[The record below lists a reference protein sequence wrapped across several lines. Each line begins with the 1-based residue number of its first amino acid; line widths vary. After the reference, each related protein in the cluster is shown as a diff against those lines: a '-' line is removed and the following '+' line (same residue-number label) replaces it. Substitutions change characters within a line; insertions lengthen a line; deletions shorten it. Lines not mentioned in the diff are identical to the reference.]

1 MVNFNL
7 KLEGES
13 LDAYNRMVSEL
24 KNKAMTELG
33 LPDSEV
39 VVRPLRQEDMG
50 FTTPQWA
57 CPAVTDANPNSWR
70 NIINTYTIADNRFI
84 GVMGIHRGFGQA
96 TTNVFTQLKITKAGK
111 LARIWNIQAIEDFVG
126 NTAYFS
132 DYFTV
137 DQNNVLTIKG
147 YALVGTTDKMVFLG
161 AVAEKRG
168 QTTNP

>member
-1 MVNFNL
+1 MVSFNL

-13 LDAYNRMVSEL
+13 LDAYNRMVTEL
-24 KNKAMTELG
+24 EGKAMTQLG
-33 LPDSEV
+33 LPRSEI
-39 VVRPLRQEDMG
+39 VVRPLRPEDMG

-57 CPAVTDANPNSWR
+57 CPAIADSATNSWN

-84 GVMGIHRGFGQA
+84 GVMGLHRGFGQGA
-96 TTNVFTQLKITKAGK
+96 TNAFSQLKITKAGK

-137 DQNNVLTIKG
+137 DQNNVLTIQG